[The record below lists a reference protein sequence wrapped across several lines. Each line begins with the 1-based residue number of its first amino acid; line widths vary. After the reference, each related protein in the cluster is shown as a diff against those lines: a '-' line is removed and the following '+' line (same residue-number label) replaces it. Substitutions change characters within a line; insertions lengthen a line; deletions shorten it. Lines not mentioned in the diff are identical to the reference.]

1 MGTVSEILHPFFMT
15 HMIFRPVETELWN
28 FDDGNFIKTM
38 PPTLINGQYKYGF
51 ALFPVDT
58 DYCR

>member
-1 MGTVSEILHPFFMT
+1 
-15 HMIFRPVETELWN
+15 MIFRPVETELWN
-28 FDDGNFIKTM
+28 FEDGNFIKTM
-38 PPTLINGQYKYGF
+38 PPTLISGQYKYGF